1 VVFGTAFFAVTFF
14 AVFFVALFV
23 MGVARLRRGADCCGA
38 RPHYH
43 PAPQGEAMRRRRIHA
58 PRRTLLAVAA
68 AAVGVC
74 APACV
79 SEVDLPGDA
88 APNEPVVPVEPLS
101 EVPGCEGLTPSPV
114 PVLPRT
120 STNEFARFVEDLLG
134 APVAADAF
142 SRWTPLAKV
151 WGFDTM
157 TEARID
163 AQTFDAMWET
173 TEDLAVQL
181 ARSPRVTSVCP
192 APTPV
197 EPVCA
202 RHDTYD
208 AIAQFSGTQGADC
221 WSYLDGAGQPLQF
234 VAERARWEGRALIW
248 NNGLHPGA
256 TIDVIR
262 RWTAP
267 LDGTITIRGTFT
279 DADPGG
285 GDGVH
290 VVVKH
295 GATEL
300 FRDSIPN
307 GSAPVSLDAAFA
319 AGVAVARGDTIDF
332 VVEPGSSDIY
342 DTTGLTLGIG
352 FVETPSTAGL
362 TWENCAAPALA
373 EVASRAYRRPLRAG
387 ELSELKQV
395 FDATVAAAAEA
406 RIPNVFHEGLTASL
420 QAVLLSPHVHY
431 KPELVPGGFSA
442 DEEHHRRAA
451 RLALYFRSS
460 FPDDALRGLA
470 LRGGLGSEEALV
482 AEATRLLQ
490 TSTPRFADD
499 FAGQWLDFRP
509 SLTAAPETPL
519 QQAMRQEAAA
529 VFSAVLLDGLPPSR
543 LIDPG
548 FTIVDDSLAAFYGLP
563 ASGRVET
570 RERGGLFTQGHFLTS
585 TARGTDFRR
594 VIHRGLW
601 TLTRAMCQSVPPLD
615 PATREEINGSVG
627 QIDPAMPLSEQMQIH
642 RNSSQRCNGCHAL
655 MDPLGLALERYDA
668 QGQPRDTY
676 PDGST
681 VDNDF
686 DFFGTSM
693 KNPDELAA
701 HLVTSGDFERC
712 AAEKLFT
719 FGLHRAPTDAERCV
733 VDAIAA
739 SPDAS
744 LRQMTIDAFVASLR
758 LTEQP

>member
-1 VVFGTAFFAVTFF
+1 VPP
-14 AVFFVALFV
+14 
-23 MGVARLRRGADCCGA
+23 AD
-38 RPHYH
+38 P
-43 PAPQGEAMRRRRIHA
+43 
-58 PRRTLLAVAA
+58 
-68 AAVGVC
+68 
-74 APACV
+74 
-79 SEVDLPGDA
+79 LP
-88 APNEPVVPVEPLS
+88 
-101 EVPGCEGLTPSPV
+101 EVPGCEGLTSSPV

-134 APVAADAF
+134 APVATDAF
-142 SRWTPLAKV
+142 ARWTPLAKV

-163 AQTFDAMWET
+163 AQTLDAMWET
-173 TEDLAVQL
+173 TDDLAAQL
-181 ARSPRVTSVCP
+181 ATSSRVTSVCP

-197 EPVCA
+197 EPLCA
-202 RHDTYD
+202 RHDVYD
-208 AIAQFSGTQGADC
+208 AVAQFSGTQGADC

-234 VAERARWEGRALIW
+234 VPERARWEGRALIW
-248 NNGLHPGA
+248 NNGLHPSP

-262 RWTAP
+262 RFTAP
-267 LDGTITIRGTFT
+267 LDGTITIRGTFS

-285 GDGVH
+285 GDGVQ
-290 VVVKH
+290 VVVKR
-295 GATEL
+295 GGTEL
-300 FRDSIPN
+300 FRDAIPN
-307 GSAPVSLDAAFA
+307 GSAPVILDAAFTN
-319 AGVAVARGDTIDF
+319 GVTVARGDTIDF
-332 VVEPGSSDIY
+332 VVERGASDIY
-342 DTTGLTLGIG
+342 DTTGLTLSIG

-362 TWENCAAPALA
+362 TWETCAAPALA

-406 RIPNVFHEGLTASL
+406 RIPNMFHEGLTASL

-431 KPELVPGGFSA
+431 KPELVPGGFSV

-460 FPDDALRGLA
+460 FPDDALRALA
-470 LRGGLGSEEALV
+470 LRGGLATEEALV

-499 FAGQWLDFRP
+499 FAGQWLDFRS

-519 QQAMRQEAAA
+519 QQAMRKEAAA
-529 VFSAVLLDGLPPSR
+529 VFSTVLLEGLPPSR

-548 FTIVDDSLAAFYGLP
+548 FTVVDDTLAAYYGLP

-570 RERGGLFTQGHFLTS
+570 RERGGLFTQGHFLTH

-594 VIHRGLW
+594 VIQRGLW

-627 QIDPAMPLSEQMQIH
+627 QIDPTTPLSEQMQIH
-642 RNSSQRCNGCHAL
+642 RNSSQRCNGCHAM

-668 QGQPRDTY
+668 EGQRRDAY
-676 PDGST
+676 PDGSS
-681 VDNDF
+681 VDNSF

-693 KNPDELAA
+693 RNPDELAA
-701 HLVTSGDFERC
+701 HLQGSGDFERC
-712 AAEKLFT
+712 VAEKLFT
-719 FGLHRAPTDAERCV
+719 FGLHRAPTEAERCV
-733 VDAIAA
+733 VDALAA
-739 SPDAS
+739 SPEAS
-744 LRQMTIDAFVASLR
+744 LQQMSIDAFIASLR

>member
-1 VVFGTAFFAVTFF
+1 
-14 AVFFVALFV
+14 
-23 MGVARLRRGADCCGA
+23 
-38 RPHYH
+38 
-43 PAPQGEAMRRRRIHA
+43 MRRRRD
-58 PRRTLLAVAA
+58 RFSSTWTLPAVVAGAVA
-68 AAVGVC
+68 VVT
-74 APACV
+74 PACV
-79 SEVDLPGDA
+79 SEVGLPVGNGPVD
-88 APNEPVVPVEPLS
+88 PVVPVDPLP
-101 EVPGCEGLTPSPV
+101 EVPGCEGLTSSPV

-120 STNEFARFVEDLLG
+120 STNEFARFVEDLVG

-142 SRWTPLAKV
+142 ARWTPLAKV

-163 AQTFDAMWET
+163 AQTLDAMWET
-173 TEDLAVQL
+173 TEELAVQL
-181 ARSPRVTSVCP
+181 AASPRVTAVCAP
-192 APTPV
+192 AEPAAPAV
-197 EPVCA
+197 PVCA
-202 RHDTYD
+202 HHDRYD
-208 AIAQFSGTQGADC
+208 AFAQFSGTQGADC
-221 WSYLDGAGQPLQF
+221 WSYHDGEGQPLQF

-248 NNGLHPGA
+248 NNGLHPSA
-256 TIDVIR
+256 TVDVIR
-262 RWTAP
+262 RFTAP
-267 LDGTITIRGTFT
+267 LDGTVVIRGTFS

-290 VVVKH
+290 VVVRR
-295 GATEL
+295 GGTEL
-300 FRDSIPN
+300 FRDTIPN
-307 GSAPVSLDAAFA
+307 GSAPVSLDAAL
-319 AGVAVARGDTIDF
+319 AGGVTVTRGETIDF
-332 VVEPGSSDIY
+332 VVERGASDIY
-342 DTTGLTLGIG
+342 DTTGLTLTID
-352 FVETPSTAGL
+352 FTETPSSSGL

-373 EVASRAYRRPLRAG
+373 EVATRAYRRPLRAG

-406 RIPNVFHEGLTASL
+406 RLPNTFHEGFTATL

-431 KPELVPGGFSA
+431 KPELVPGGFTVE
-442 DEEHHRRAA
+442 EEHHRRAA

-460 FPDDALRGLA
+460 FPDDALRALA
-470 LRGGLGSEEALV
+470 LRGGLGTEEAIV

-519 QQAMRQEAAA
+519 QQSMRKEAAD

-548 FTIVDDSLAAFYGLP
+548 FTVVDDTLASFYGLP

-570 RERGGLFTQGHFLTS
+570 RERGGIFTQGHFLTS
-585 TARGTDFRR
+585 SARGTDFRR
-594 VIHRGLW
+594 VIHRGLY

-627 QIDPAMPLSEQMQIH
+627 QIDPTTPLSEQMQIH
-642 RNSSQRCNGCHAL
+642 RNSSQRCNGCHAM
-655 MDPLGLALERYDA
+655 MDPLGLALEAYDA
-668 QGQPRDTY
+668 QGQRRAAY
-676 PDGST
+676 ADGSS

-701 HLVTSGDFERC
+701 HLTTSGDFERC
-712 AAEKLFT
+712 VAEKLFT
-719 FGLHRAPTDAERCV
+719 FGLHRALTDAERCV
-733 VDAIAA
+733 VDALAA

-744 LRQMTIDAFVASLR
+744 LQQMTIDAFVASLR